1 MADLFVEATVG
12 DSAAEE
18 DPVPDATNA
27 FENLGP
33 IALAARASAAKVAAN
48 PVLAGGSAGLTG
60 GKRATARAD
69 DGGLGVVRIKPL
81 GAGGGGGERS
91 AAYGPA
97 SAVTFSTNPPSITVD
112 GRLFEYPSHIIT
124 PDMDNQALF
133 DAFMP
138 KRIDAFLAGVNVNVM
153 AYGQTGSG
161 KTHTMFGPA
170 GVMAR
175 AASGEYG
182 DGVYEGYG
190 LFPRGLL
197 AIFAAVDERRR
208 AGETLVLTGSAVE
221 VRPDTHTHT
230 HTRHAPSHCL
240 L

>member
-81 GAGGGGGERS
+81 GAGGGCKFGE
-91 AAYGPA
+91 P
-97 SAVTFSTNPPSITVD
+97 
-112 GRLFEYPSHIIT
+112 
-124 PDMDNQALF
+124 
-133 DAFMP
+133 
-138 KRIDAFLAGVNVNVM
+138 
-153 AYGQTGSG
+153 
-161 KTHTMFGPA
+161 
-170 GVMAR
+170 
-175 AASGEYG
+175 
-182 DGVYEGYG
+182 
-190 LFPRGLL
+190 
-197 AIFAAVDERRR
+197 
-208 AGETLVLTGSAVE
+208 
-221 VRPDTHTHT
+221 
-230 HTRHAPSHCL
+230 
-240 L
+240 